1 MTDFTTN
8 IDMNVRMMN
17 EKLRVDRNFDI
28 LQRDVLIGGKR
39 THFYFIDGFVQEE
52 TIEKLVQFF
61 YSLKESD
68 IKDIDT
74 FLEVG
79 MPYTEIEKNGH
90 YDEVEKM
97 EFLQMDPS
105 YMDRDLN
112 VGFSGGEK
120 KKAEILQLLMLE
132 PSLAILD
139 ETDSGLDVD
148 AVKTVSLGVEEYQK
162 TQNGALLIITHS
174 TRILEALKVDYTHV
188 LVNGNVVA
196 TGDSA
201 MIDDI
206 NENGFERFIR

>member
-90 YDEVEKM
+90 YDEVEKA
-97 EFLQMDPS
+97 FLSWVLMCRWRYCLIRDSRYLVILSS
-105 YMDRDLN
+105 YSHR
-112 VGFSGGEK
+112 
-120 KKAEILQLLMLE
+120 
-132 PSLAILD
+132 
-139 ETDSGLDVD
+139 
-148 AVKTVSLGVEEYQK
+148 
-162 TQNGALLIITHS
+162 
-174 TRILEALKVDYTHV
+174 
-188 LVNGNVVA
+188 
-196 TGDSA
+196 
-201 MIDDI
+201 
-206 NENGFERFIR
+206 

>member
-17 EKLRVDRNFDI
+17 EKLRVDKNFDI

-79 MPYTEIEKNGH
+79 MPYTEIEK
-90 YDEVEKM
+90 KRT
-97 EFLQMDPS
+97 L
-105 YMDRDLN
+105 RR
-112 VGFSGGEK
+112 GGEG
-120 KKAEILQLLMLE
+120 I
-132 PSLAILD
+132 SFR
-139 ETDSGLDVD
+139 TDSHD
-148 AVKTVSLGVEEYQK
+148 
-162 TQNGALLIITHS
+162 N
-174 TRILEALKVDYTHV
+174 RW
-188 LVNGNVVA
+188 
-196 TGDSA
+196 
-201 MIDDI
+201 
-206 NENGFERFIR
+206 F

>member
-79 MPYTEIEKNGH
+79 MPYTEIEK
-90 YDEVEKM
+90 KRT
-97 EFLQMDPS
+97 L
-105 YMDRDLN
+105 RR
-112 VGFSGGEK
+112 SGEG
-120 KKAEILQLLMLE
+120 I
-132 PSLAILD
+132 SFR
-139 ETDSGLDVD
+139 TDSHDNRWL
-148 AVKTVSLGVEEYQK
+148 
-162 TQNGALLIITHS
+162 
-174 TRILEALKVDYTHV
+174 
-188 LVNGNVVA
+188 
-196 TGDSA
+196 
-201 MIDDI
+201 
-206 NENGFERFIR
+206 

>member
-90 YDEVEKM
+90 YDEVEKA
-97 EFLQMDPS
+97 FLCVQ
-105 YMDRDLN
+105 
-112 VGFSGGEK
+112 
-120 KKAEILQLLMLE
+120 LQ
-132 PSLAILD
+132 SLTKTRFCVAQ
-139 ETDSGLDVD
+139 ETD
-148 AVKTVSLGVEEYQK
+148 
-162 TQNGALLIITHS
+162 LLRH
-174 TRILEALKVDYTHV
+174 LC
-188 LVNGNVVA
+188 
-196 TGDSA
+196 A
-201 MIDDI
+201 MRH
-206 NENGFERFIR
+206 F

>member
-90 YDEVEKM
+90 YAK
-97 EFLQMDPS
+97 LYS
-105 YMDRDLN
+105 
-112 VGFSGGEK
+112 
-120 KKAEILQLLMLE
+120 
-132 PSLAILD
+132 
-139 ETDSGLDVD
+139 
-148 AVKTVSLGVEEYQK
+148 
-162 TQNGALLIITHS
+162 TQS
-174 TRILEALKVDYTHV
+174 KLEAVMNYQL
-188 LVNGNVVA
+188 
-196 TGDSA
+196 
-201 MIDDI
+201 
-206 NENGFERFIR
+206 NESGV

>member
-90 YDEVEKM
+90 YDEVEKA
-97 EFLQMDPS
+97 FL
-105 YMDRDLN
+105 
-112 VGFSGGEK
+112 SGQTVMIIYLLT
-120 KKAEILQLLMLE
+120 AVLIRCVQLQ
-132 PSLAILD
+132 SLTKTRFCVAQ
-139 ETDSGLDVD
+139 ETDLSRRLC
-148 AVKTVSLGVEEYQK
+148 
-162 TQNGALLIITHS
+162 
-174 TRILEALKVDYTHV
+174 
-188 LVNGNVVA
+188 
-196 TGDSA
+196 A
-201 MIDDI
+201 MQH
-206 NENGFERFIR
+206 F